1 MKNLKKV
8 LSIVLAMAMVLAMT
22 AISGLAA
29 ETGSITINNAAD
41 GKEYKIFKIVAADV
55 NASGGIDYDI
65 NSVPDALKQYF
76 KTTTKTEGNVSY
88 TLVSLVDVN
97 NNNQVIPEG
106 GSIPN
111 YIQEAFY
118 NYTTSNGVTATA
130 TATAANGKAEFTN
143 VEAGYYVIISPLMK
157 EGTAIMVDSATN
169 PAAVINEKNSDE
181 PVKNLTK
188 TTDEGND
195 NVAIGDTVTYTITFG
210 TSNYSGSGA
219 DAKQIVTYVVKDALP
234 TGLTAG
240 TYTIKVNDNVVT
252 TTGNLF
258 GNGAEITWAKDEDG
272 DGVFTSLYPSSSTIT
287 VTYSATVN
295 ADATG
300 SMENKVTITY
310 RDKDNTDIGEPEEGS
325 KTIYTYKLNIK
336 KVDEDGYE
344 LSGAEFEL
352 YDASE
357 NGNRIYVTGSNGNY
371 KVTKDQAEIAKDI
384 KIAAGTAVVDGLDAD
399 KSYYLAEVTAPDG
412 YNKITTRIEV
422 KATLSS
428 KTEIQYTQAT
438 EYAEGT
444 TYYTKVG
451 ENEYIEADGVTA
463 ENVTNY
469 FVAEEITIPAET
481 PEFPEA
487 SVVNK
492 KGAELPETGGIGTT
506 IFYMIGTILVVGAG
520 VILITRRRMVQ

>member
-65 NSVPDALKQYF
+65 SSVPDALKQYF

-88 TLVSLVDVN
+88 TLVSLVDVD

-106 GSIPN
+106 GSIPA

-118 NYTTSNGVTATA
+118 NYTKTASATA
-130 TATAANGKAEFTN
+130 TATAANGKAEFTD
-143 VEAGYYVIISPLMK
+143 VDAGYYVIISPLMK

-240 TYTIKVNDNVVT
+240 TYTIKVNGNEVD

-258 GNGAEITWAKDEDG
+258 GDGAEITWATDEDG
-272 DGVFTSLYPSSSTIT
+272 DGVYTSIYESSSTIT
-287 VTYSATVN
+287 VTYTATVN
-295 ADATG
+295 DQATG

-352 YDASE
+352 YDAAE
-357 NGNRIYVTGSNGNY
+357 GGNRIYVTGSNGNY
-371 KVTKDQAEIAKDI
+371 KVTKDQTDT

-412 YNKITTRIEV
+412 YNKITTRVEV
-422 KATLSS
+422 KASLSS
-428 KTEIQYTQAT
+428 TTKKTYAQAE
-438 EYAEGT
+438 EYVEGT

-451 ENEYIEADGVTA
+451 DDEYIVADDVTEANFKDGT
-463 ENVTNY
+463 Y
-469 FVAEEITIPAET
+469 FIESGEITIPAET

-520 VILITRRRMVQ
+520 VVLITRRRMIQ